1 MTTTTSARNRS
12 LQKFG
17 PDQAKMLYETAMM
30 SMPEMEP
37 AAPEE
42 LVEWAQS
49 GGHVV
54 KVLFGDPEVGGM
66 SLVWSWFGPNFALP
80 RHSHSA
86 DCMYYITKGEIHMG
100 RQILRE
106 GEGFFVPANAPY
118 AYSAGSDGV
127 EVLEFRSA
135 STFDMRISESLSRW
149 AKIVKGVRVNRDRWQ
164 AESPIGSL

>member
-1 MTTTTSARNRS
+1 
-12 LQKFG
+12 
-17 PDQAKMLYETAMM
+17 MLYETAMM

-42 LVEWAQS
+42 LTEWAQS

-54 KVLFGDPEVGGM
+54 KVLFGDPEAGGM
-66 SLVWSWFGPNFALP
+66 SLVWSWFGPNFVLP

-86 DCMYYITKGEIHMG
+86 DCMYYVTKGEIHMG
-100 RQILRE
+100 RQILRQ

-127 EVLEFRSA
+127 EVLEFRSV
-135 STFDMRISESLSRW
+135 STFDMQISENLPRW
-149 AKIVKGVRVNRDRWQ
+149 AKIVEGVRVNRDRWQ
-164 AESPIGSL
+164 AESPISSL